1 MLLTTADSVSSVA
14 QFLTVLFLFLFV
26 VAITYVST
34 RFLAGIQ
41 KNRLMSGN
49 IELVE
54 TLRISN
60 NKYLQIVKVGNS
72 YLVMA
77 VCKDTITLL
86 ATMREEDLDMFT
98 PVKSEPFDFKT
109 VLSKAKGFYPGK
121 NNPDKDEGN

>member
-26 VAITYVST
+26 VGITYVST

-49 IELVE
+49 MELVE

-86 ATMREEDLDMFT
+86 ATMREEDLDLSVPT
-98 PVKSEPFDFKT
+98 KAEAFDFKS
-109 VLSKAKGFYPGK
+109 VLNKAKEFYPGK
-121 NNPDKDEGN
+121 SNPDKDEGN

>member
-26 VAITYVST
+26 VGITYVST
-34 RFLAGIQ
+34 RYLAGIQ

-49 IELVE
+49 MELVE

-86 ATMREEDLDMFT
+86 ATMREEDLDLSVPT
-98 PVKSEPFDFKT
+98 KAEAFDFKS
-109 VLSKAKGFYPGK
+109 VLNKAKEFYPGK
-121 NNPDKDEGN
+121 SNPDKDEGN

>member
-34 RFLAGIQ
+34 RYLAGIQ

-49 IELVE
+49 MELVE

-86 ATMREEDLDMFT
+86 ATMREEDLDLSVPT
-98 PVKSEPFDFKT
+98 KAEAFDFKS
-109 VLSKAKGFYPGK
+109 VLNKAKEFYPGK
-121 NNPDKDEGN
+121 SNPDKDEGN